1 MLGFPVD
8 GPDFVAHLK
17 TWLSTIAQETDRV
30 FPESRVTIERGEP
43 VIHKSAR
50 RIAPAGLRKVEKLLA
65 TKIQDAHLLEVMADV
80 QHWLNWCG
88 CFGPLSGLETKL
100 EDATLRQ
107 MLTVFAYG
115 TQMGPA
121 QMARSFTGIT
131 SRNLSWIH
139 HEHISEEKLDAAIT
153 KVINGYARFD
163 LPRRWGSGKR
173 ASADGTKWE
182 IYTHNLLAEYHIRYG
197 GYGGIGYYHV
207 SDTYI
212 ALFSRFIPCGVHEAI
227 YILDGLLKNE
237 SDIRPEEVTGDTQAQ
252 NAVVFGLAHLLG
264 IRLMPRIRNWK
275 DLTLYRPTPES
286 RYKHINTLFSDDI
299 NWDLIETHLPDLLRI
314 VLSIKTGS
322 ITASTIL
329 GKLNTY
335 SHKNKLYQAFRELG
349 RVIRTGFLLQYL
361 GDPELRATIQRE
373 TNKSESFNGFAKW
386 LAFGNGGVIPTNNR
400 REMRK
405 YLKYNHLL
413 ANLVIFANV
422 ALLTQAMNE
431 LVSEGHRID
440 PEVLP
445 FLSPYITQHLIR
457 FGLYHIDR
465 TRPPGSLTYEVA
477 IPHPEKASGETPEA
491 VSAD

>member
-1 MLGFPVD
+1 
-8 GPDFVAHLK
+8 
-17 TWLSTIAQETDRV
+17 
-30 FPESRVTIERGEP
+30 
-43 VIHKSAR
+43 
-50 RIAPAGLRKVEKLLA
+50 
-65 TKIQDAHLLEVMADV
+65 
-80 QHWLNWCG
+80 
-88 CFGPLSGLETKL
+88 
-100 EDATLRQ
+100 

-121 QMARSFTGIT
+121 QMARSFTEIN
-131 SRNLSWIH
+131 SRHLSWIH
-139 HEHISEEKLDAAIT
+139 HEHMSEEKLDTAIT
-153 KVINGYARFD
+153 RVINGYAHFD

-182 IYTHNLLAEYHIRYG
+182 VYTHNLLAEYHIRYG

-212 ALFSRFIPCGVHEAI
+212 ALFSHFIPCGVHEAI
-227 YILDGLLKNE
+227 YLLDGLLKNE
-237 SDIRPEEVTGDTQAQ
+237 SEIKPEEVTGDTQAQ

-275 DLTLYRPTPES
+275 DLTLYRPTPQS
-286 RYKHINTLFSDDI
+286 RYEHINALFSDDI
-299 NWDLIETHLPDLLRI
+299 DWDLIETHVPDLLRI
-314 VLSIKTGS
+314 VLSIKTGR

-349 RVIRTGFLLQYL
+349 RVIRTGFLLQYV
-361 GDPELRATIQRE
+361 GDPELRAMIQRE

-413 ANLVIFANV
+413 ANIVIFANV
-422 ALLTQAMNE
+422 ALLTHALNE

-440 PEVLP
+440 PEAVAV
-445 FLSPYITQHLIR
+445 LSPYITQHLVR
-457 FGLYHIDR
+457 FGLYQMDR
-465 TRPPGSLTYEVA
+465 TRLPKPLTYQVSSFDLEEAQEEV
-477 IPHPEKASGETPEA
+477 KEA
-491 VSAD
+491 MTIE